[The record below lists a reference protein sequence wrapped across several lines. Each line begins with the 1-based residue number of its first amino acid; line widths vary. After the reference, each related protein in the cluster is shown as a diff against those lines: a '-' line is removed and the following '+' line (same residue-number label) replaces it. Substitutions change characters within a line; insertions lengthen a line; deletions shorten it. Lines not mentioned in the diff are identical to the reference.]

1 MSRFDKTGPATA
13 HLIQESSQRERRND
27 PSPDVRVLLET
38 LLDSARALS
47 NEPALSHALA
57 SMDQIPALEAK
68 IRRQEAQEEVAKSA
82 RQQALD
88 DYATQRDEWKAEK
101 QQFQS
106 RVETLEKCLL
116 QEKSKVESL
125 EANGEQQSRKISS
138 IEESLAKSSLNEHS
152 SQKKIQGL
160 IKAIESERQR
170 CRTLDEELGQSAT
183 KAAQAHSERD
193 EIKKAYEKAQKQ
205 ANWCRLKL
213 ETAASLTVPIVEDAS
228 VIDGMAAMWRRA
240 ASVVC
245 STFYGNV
252 NLNDPKTK
260 AFWATYEQKSGLSDV
275 LPLPQSNSEAAI
287 QIRCVAI
294 SAYLAR
300 IFVRDLLQPNY
311 LLPNE
316 SNIRGLLTRQAYEN
330 PAKATAFRASL
341 QALLPTAQEEAIEER
356 TQIACNTIATLT
368 NGLLSDR
375 EDMQYRSQLKSVAEE
390 ASQVWRAICCFT
402 DTIEPRFDTRR
413 HENWTDGE
421 FVFEEKQFH
430 IRDQGR
436 INTDTADEPIVA
448 VFPRLYAIYEG
459 VSELETSG
467 VFLMRTQAKASQN
480 ELEKVPLT
488 ARVGRGYS
496 PQQRMRA
503 QRPSAGMSR
512 DQASAASQSF
522 LDQRSGHD

>member
-1 MSRFDKTGPATA
+1 MSRFDKTGLAMD
-13 HLIQESSQRERRND
+13 HLIQESSQMERRNE
-27 PSPDVRVLLET
+27 PPPNVMVVLDT

-47 NEPALSHALA
+47 NEPALSHALV
-57 SMDQIPALEAK
+57 SINQIPALEAK

-88 DYATQRDEWKAEK
+88 DYATQRDNWKAEK
-101 QQFQS
+101 QQFQT
-106 RVETLEKCLL
+106 RVETLEKSLL

-125 EANGEQQSRKISS
+125 EANGGQQSRRISS
-138 IEESLAKSSLNEHS
+138 LEESLAKSNLNEQS

-160 IKAIESERQR
+160 LEAMESERQK
-170 CRTLDEELGQSAT
+170 CRTLGEDLRQTAT
-183 KAAQAHSERD
+183 NAAQAHSEKD
-193 EIKKAYEKAQKQ
+193 EIQKAYEKTQKQ
-205 ANWCRLKL
+205 ANWYELQLK
-213 ETAASLTVPIVEDAS
+213 TAASLTVPIVDDAS
-228 VIDGMAAMWRRA
+228 VIDEMDTMWRRA

-245 STFYGNV
+245 STFYRNV

-287 QIRCVAI
+287 QVRCVAI

-311 LLPNE
+311 LLPSE
-316 SNIRGLLTRQAYEN
+316 SNIRGLLTRQAYDN

-341 QALLPTAQEEAIEER
+341 QALLPEAQEKAIDER
-356 TQIACNTIATLT
+356 TRVACNTIATLT
-368 NGLLSDR
+368 NGLLPGN
-375 EDMQYRSQLKSVAEE
+375 EDMQYRSRLQSLAEE

-413 HENWTDGE
+413 HENWSDGE
-421 FVFEEKQFH
+421 YVFEEKQFH
-430 IRDQGR
+430 IRDQGW

-459 VSELETSG
+459 VSLLENSG
-467 VFLMRTQAKASQN
+467 VFWMRTQAKASQD
-480 ELEKVPLT
+480 ELEKVALT
-488 ARVGRGYS
+488 ARGGRVHS
-496 PQQRMRA
+496 KQQRAMT
-503 QRPSAGMSR
+503 QRRPAGMSR
-512 DQASAASQSF
+512 DQASAASRSF
-522 LDQRSGHD
+522 LDPRSGQD

>member
-13 HLIQESSQRERRND
+13 HLIQDSSQRERRND

-47 NEPALSHALA
+47 NEPALSHALT

-88 DYATQRDEWKAEK
+88 DYATQRDDWKAEK
-101 QQFQS
+101 QEFQS

-125 EANGEQQSRKISS
+125 EANVEQQSGEISS
-138 IEESLAKSSLNEHS
+138 LEESLAKSSLNQHN

-160 IKAIESERQR
+160 IKAIESERQS
-170 CRTLDEELGQSAT
+170 CRTLSEELRQST
-183 KAAQAHSERD
+183 KKAAQAHSERD
-193 EIKKAYEKAQKQ
+193 EIKKDYEKAQKQ
-205 ANWCRLKL
+205 TNWCRLKL
-213 ETAASLTVPIVEDAS
+213 ETAASLTVPILEDAS
-228 VIDGMAAMWRRA
+228 VIDGMDAMWRRA
-240 ASVVC
+240 ASLVC

-252 NLNDPKTK
+252 NLSDPK
-260 AFWATYEQKSGLSDV
+260 
-275 LPLPQSNSEAAI
+275 
-287 QIRCVAI
+287 
-294 SAYLAR
+294 
-300 IFVRDLLQPNY
+300 
-311 LLPNE
+311 
-316 SNIRGLLTRQAYEN
+316 AYEN

-341 QALLPTAQEEAIEER
+341 QALLPAAQEKAIDER
-356 TQIACNTIATLT
+356 TENACNTIATLT
-368 NGLLSDR
+368 NGLLPDR
-375 EDMQYRSQLKSVAEE
+375 EDMQYRSRLKSLAEE

-436 INTDTADEPIVA
+436 VNTDTADEPILA

-459 VSELETSG
+459 VAELETSG

-488 ARVGRGYS
+488 ARVGRAHS
-496 PQQRMRA
+496 QQQRARA

-512 DQASAASQSF
+512 DQVSAASQSF
-522 LDQRSGHD
+522 LDPRSGHD